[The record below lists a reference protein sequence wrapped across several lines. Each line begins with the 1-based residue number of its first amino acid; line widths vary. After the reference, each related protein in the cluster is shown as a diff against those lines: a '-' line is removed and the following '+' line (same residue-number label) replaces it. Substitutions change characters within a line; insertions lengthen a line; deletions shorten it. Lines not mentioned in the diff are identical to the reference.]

1 MRSRLPSDPQLTSPS
16 AQATTWATTLVLHK
30 EETLEPRVS
39 ALTLARR
46 LIGEVG
52 WWVHVRFRKLDSDRS
67 LHNAAR
73 DESAV
78 GSAGEQPEF

>member
-16 AQATTWATTLVLHK
+16 AQATTWATTLVLHE

-39 ALTLARR
+39 VLTLARR
-46 LIGEVG
+46 LTGEVG

-67 LHNAAR
+67 LLGAAR
-73 DESAV
+73 DESAA

>member
-16 AQATTWATTLVLHK
+16 AQTTAWATTPVLHK
-30 EETLEPRVS
+30 EEILEPRVS
-39 ALTLARR
+39 ALTLACR
-46 LIGEVG
+46 LLGEVG
-52 WWVHVRFRKLDSDRS
+52 WWVRVRFRKLDSDHS
-67 LHNAAR
+67 QHDAAC